1 MEKYDFYGQDT
12 PEVDDVVYQE
22 DVKKSDTDYDAFV
35 VVEVILHDAIA
46 NDQMV

>member
-22 DVKKSDTDYDAFV
+22 EEYDAFV